1 MKDRKGFTLVEL
13 LLVVAILAFL
23 IAIIVIASSEIG
35 KDSHK
40 KAMYTSLRNLKQA
53 LETYNVTNSS
63 FPTDKDTL
71 SDNLT
76 IGTTRLINSIP
87 VDTFNPTPNAP
98 VGYYRDPA
106 ASGFKETYVA
116 FSVGDDGDAEIT
128 GAWKETTGG
137 TPTTVPPDITV
148 STFNDIYVTNARG
161 KEYKP

>member
-53 LETYNVTNSS
+53 LETYHVTNTS

-87 VDTFNPTPNAP
+87 VDTFNPTADAP
-98 VGYYRDPA
+98 VGYYRDA
-106 ASGFKETYVA
+106 TAGNKETYVA
-116 FSVGDDGDAEIT
+116 FSVGPDNTADIT
-128 GAWKETTGG
+128 GAWKELASDGSLTISG
-137 TPTTVPPDITV
+137 PDD
-148 STFNDIYVTNARG
+148 DIYVTNARG